1 MGRQSHQMHVFV
13 LDNFDSFTYN
23 LVQYLEILGAQTT
36 IVRNNAIEVQDIMA
50 LAPDLILLSPGP
62 GRPAEAGIMPEVI
75 TQCAGHF
82 PILGVCL
89 GHQAIGEA
97 FGATLTYA
105 AKPLHGVQ
113 DQLLH
118 VQHPIFDGLPSPLP
132 IGRYH
137 SLLLDTVQ
145 PPLEAV
151 AWSTDREVMAVV
163 HQSLPIVGLQFHP
176 ESILSVHGHRLLE
189 NVLMYLC
196 PAFYKRPLL

>member
-1 MGRQSHQMHVFV
+1 MFFV
-13 LDNFDSFTYN
+13 LDTDSFTHN

-50 LAPDLILLSPGP
+50 LVPDLICFSRP
-62 GRPAEAGIMPEVI
+62 GRPADAGVMPEVI

-176 ESILSVHGHRLLE
+176 ESILRVHGHRLLE

-196 PAFYKRPLL
+196 PALQNGQPYDSFIF